1 LGSFFNFIGL
11 TLPQPHNTLGKTER
25 LKSRKQIDAL
35 FAGGK
40 SFFMHPIKVVY
51 LLSKNNNP
59 INNECSD
66 QSSITNHQSEIDSP
80 QSSIINHQ
88 SEIDSPQS
96 SIINHQSEIDSPQ
109 SSITNHQSE
118 IDSPQSSIINHKSEI
133 LKVGVSVS
141 KRNFKKATDR
151 NRIKRQLREAYRT
164 QKHALAQALHHQGL
178 AMELFFIY
186 THKALPQFAAL
197 QATMAACLARL
208 QKTVETQKP

>member
-1 LGSFFNFIGL
+1 
-11 TLPQPHNTLGKTER
+11 
-25 LKSRKQIDAL
+25 
-35 FAGGK
+35 
-40 SFFMHPIKVVY
+40 MHPIKVVY

-66 QSSITNHQSEIDSP
+66 QSSIPNHQSEIDSP

-96 SIINHQSEIDSPQ
+96 SIINHKSEIDSPQ
-109 SSITNHQSE
+109 SSITNHQ
-118 IDSPQSSIINHKSEI
+118 SEI

-164 QKHALAQALHHQGL
+164 QKHALAQVLHQQGM
-178 AMELFFIY
+178 AMEVFFIY

-197 QATMAACLARL
+197 QATMDACLARL

>member
-66 QSSITNHQSEIDSP
+66 QSSIP
-80 QSSIINHQ
+80 
-88 SEIDSPQS
+88 
-96 SIINHQSEIDSPQ
+96 NHQSEIDSPQ
-109 SSITNHQSE
+109 SSITNHQ
-118 IDSPQSSIINHKSEI
+118 SEI

-164 QKHALAQALHHQGL
+164 QKHALAQVLHQQGM
-178 AMELFFIY
+178 AMEVFFIY

-197 QATMAACLARL
+197 QATMATCLARL

>member
-1 LGSFFNFIGL
+1 
-11 TLPQPHNTLGKTER
+11 
-25 LKSRKQIDAL
+25 
-35 FAGGK
+35 
-40 SFFMHPIKVVY
+40 MHPIKVVY

-66 QSSITNHQSEIDSP
+66 QSSIPNHQSEIDSPQSSIINHKSEIDSPQSSIINHQSEIDSP

-164 QKHALAQALHHQGL
+164 QKHALAQVLHQQGM
-178 AMELFFIY
+178 AMEVFFIY
-186 THKALPQFAAL
+186 THKTLPQFAAL
-197 QATMAACLARL
+197 QATMDACLARL